1 MSLWQKPDSDQ
12 GSTTTTRTST
22 GTPSSSTPVREREVR
37 TESRLVN
44 IGQSIKIKG
53 ELTGNEDL
61 TIDGNF
67 EGKIL
72 LKDHHLTIGNN
83 GHITAEIKAKSVL
96 IHGEV
101 IGNVDAD
108 DKVEISPS
116 GSVNGDLSA
125 PRVMLADGSS
135 FKGAI
140 DMSGKPST
148 KSSTTGSSSGTTTS
162 SPKGEFVGAGSSGGS
177 KV

>member
-1 MSLWQKPDSDQ
+1 MSLWQKPDSEQ
-12 GSTTTTRTST
+12 ESTTRTPMGAKPST
-22 GTPSSSTPVREREVR
+22 TPVMERETR
-37 TESRLVN
+37 SESRLVN

-83 GHITAEIKAKSVL
+83 GHITAEIEAKSVM

-101 IGNVDAD
+101 IGNVRAD

-140 DMSGKPST
+140 DMSGKSSSKTSSST
-148 KSSTTGSSSGTTTS
+148 VTGSGSSTTSST
-162 SPKGEFVGAGSSGGS
+162 KHDYAGSTSGS
-177 KV
+177 KI

>member
-1 MSLWQKPDSDQ
+1 MSLWQKPDSEQ
-12 GSTTTTRTST
+12 ESTTRTPMGAKPST
-22 GTPSSSTPVREREVR
+22 TPVMERETR
-37 TESRLVN
+37 SESRLVN

-83 GHITAEIKAKSVL
+83 GHITAEIEAKSVM

-101 IGNVDAD
+101 IGNVRAD

-148 KSSTTGSSSGTTTS
+148 KTSSTSSGSSTTSST
-162 SPKGEFVGAGSSGGS
+162 KHEYAGSTSGS
-177 KV
+177 KI

>member
-1 MSLWQKPDSDQ
+1 MSLWQKPDTDQ
-12 GSTTTTRTST
+12 ESTSKSSTGSTPTATLAK
-22 GTPSSSTPVREREVR
+22 ERETR

-67 EGKIL
+67 EGKIF

-83 GHITAEIKAKSVL
+83 GHITAEIEAKSVQ

-101 IGNVDAD
+101 NGNVRAD

-116 GSVNGDLSA
+116 GSVNGDLAA

-135 FKGAI
+135 FKGSI
-140 DMSGKPST
+140 DMSGKTSKPAGAST
-148 KSSTTGSSSGTTTS
+148 VTSPGTSSTVNSATKNQYAGSTSGT
-162 SPKGEFVGAGSSGGS
+162 KI
-177 KV
+177 

>member
-12 GSTTTTRTST
+12 DSTTRNSTATGTTST
-22 GTPSSSTPVREREVR
+22 STPAKERETLR
-37 TESRLVN
+37 ENRLVN

-67 EGKIL
+67 EGKIM

-83 GHITAEIKAKSVL
+83 GHITAEIEAKSVQ
-96 IHGEV
+96 IQGEV
-101 IGNVDAD
+101 IGNVRAD
-108 DKVEISPS
+108 DKVEITPS

-135 FKGAI
+135 FKGSI
-140 DMSGKPST
+140 DMSGKSS
-148 KSSTTGSSSGTTTS
+148 KSSSSSSSSSTS
-162 SPKGEFVGAGSSGGS
+162 SIKNEYAGSTSGS
-177 KV
+177 KA

>member
-12 GSTTTTRTST
+12 GSTTKTST
-22 GTPSSSTPVREREVR
+22 GTQPSAPPVRDRETR

-44 IGQSIKIKG
+44 IGQSIKIRG

-83 GHITAEIKAKSVL
+83 GHITAEIEAKSVL

-101 IGNVDAD
+101 IGNVRAD

-116 GSVNGDLSA
+116 GSVNGDLCA

-140 DMSGKPST
+140 DMSGKPSDT
-148 KSSTTGSSSGTTTS
+148 GSSTTSTSTSTKNSSM
-162 SPKGEFVGAGSSGGS
+162 KGEFAGAGS

>member
-12 GSTTTTRTST
+12 GSTTKTST
-22 GTPSSSTPVREREVR
+22 GTQPSASPVRDRETR
-37 TESRLVN
+37 TENRLVN

-67 EGKIL
+67 EGKIM
-72 LKDHHLTIGNN
+72 LKDHHLTIGSN

-101 IGNVDAD
+101 IGDVNAD

-125 PRVMLADGSS
+125 PRVLLADGSS

-140 DMSGKPST
+140 DMSG
-148 KSSTTGSSSGTTTS
+148 SSSGKSSSTSSSTSTSTTTS
-162 SPKGEFVGAGSSGGS
+162 SMKGEFAGSASGS

>member
-1 MSLWQKPDSDQ
+1 
-12 GSTTTTRTST
+12 
-22 GTPSSSTPVREREVR
+22 
-37 TESRLVN
+37 VN

-67 EGKIL
+67 EGQIL

-101 IGNVDAD
+101 IGNVKAD

-140 DMSGKPST
+140 DMSGKSSGNSGT
-148 KSSTTGSSSGTTTS
+148 GTSSTTTTS
-162 SPKGEFVGAGSSGGS
+162 SMKGEFAGSARGS

>member
-1 MSLWQKPDSDQ
+1 MAWMKQQKDETGTGPQ
-12 GSTTTTRTST
+12 TTTARE
-22 GTPSSSTPVREREVR
+22 TPQRQTASTPAAPRDSRK
-37 TESRLVN
+37 TESLVN
-44 IGQSIKIKG
+44 IGQSVEIKG

-67 EGKIL
+67 EGKIM

-83 GHITAEIKAKSVL
+83 GHITAEIEAKSVQ

-101 IGNVDAD
+101 NGNVRAD

-116 GSVNGDLSA
+116 GSVNGDLAA

-135 FKGAI
+135 FKGSI
-140 DMSGKPST
+140 DMSGKTNKSHGSSASSSSTSST
-148 KSSTTGSSSGTTTS
+148 KTEMAGSSSG
-162 SPKGEFVGAGSSGGS
+162 S
-177 KV
+177 KL

>member
-1 MSLWQKPDSDQ
+1 MSLWQKPDSEQ
-12 GSTTTTRTST
+12 ESTTRTPM
-22 GTPSSSTPVREREVR
+22 GAKPSSTPVTERETR
-37 TESRLVN
+37 SESRLVN

-83 GHITAEIKAKSVL
+83 GHITAEIEAKSVM

-101 IGNVDAD
+101 IGNVRAD

-140 DMSGKPST
+140 DMTGKPSSKT
-148 KSSTTGSSSGTTTS
+148 SSNSGSSTTSST
-162 SPKGEFVGAGSSGGS
+162 KHEYAGSTSGS
-177 KV
+177 KI

>member
-1 MSLWQKPDSDQ
+1 MSLWQKPDTDED
-12 GSTTTTRTST
+12 STSRTSM
-22 GTPSSSTPVREREVR
+22 GTTPTSTPVKERETR
-37 TESRLVN
+37 TENRLVN
-44 IGQSIKIKG
+44 IGQSITIKG
-53 ELTGNEDL
+53 ELSGNEDL

-83 GHITAEIKAKSVL
+83 GHITAEINAKSVH

-101 IGNVDAD
+101 IGNVRAD

-135 FKGAI
+135 FKGSI
-140 DMSGKPST
+140 DMSGKSSGSSSSSSSSN
-148 KSSTTGSSSGTTTS
+148 SSTTNSSM
-162 SPKGEFVGAGSSGGS
+162 KKEFAGSSTGS
-177 KV
+177 KI

>member
-1 MSLWQKPDSDQ
+1 
-12 GSTTTTRTST
+12 
-22 GTPSSSTPVREREVR
+22 
-37 TESRLVN
+37 LVN

-72 LKDHHLTIGNN
+72 LKDHNLTIGNN
-83 GHITAEIKAKSVL
+83 GHITAELQAKTVM

-101 IGNVDAD
+101 IGNVRAD

-116 GSVNGDLSA
+116 GSVNGDLAA

-135 FKGAI
+135 FKGSI
-140 DMSGKPST
+140 DMSGKSGGSSST
-148 KSSTTGSSSGTTTS
+148 TTGSSSTTTS
-162 SPKGEFVGAGSSGGS
+162 STKKEYAGSTSGT
-177 KV
+177 KI

>member
-1 MSLWQKPDSDQ
+1 MSLWQKPDSES
-12 GSTTTTRTST
+12 GSTTKTST
-22 GTPSSSTPVREREVR
+22 GTQPSAPPVRERETR
-37 TESRLVN
+37 TENGLVN

-67 EGKIL
+67 EGQIL

-83 GHITAEIKAKSVL
+83 GHITAEIKAKSVM

-101 IGNVDAD
+101 IGNVKAD

-140 DMSGKPST
+140 DMSGK
-148 KSSTTGSSSGTTTS
+148 SSGSSSTSTSSTTTTS
-162 SPKGEFVGAGSSGGS
+162 SRKGEFAGSAGGS

>member
-1 MSLWQKPDSDQ
+1 MSLWQKPDSEQ
-12 GSTTTTRTST
+12 ESTTKTST
-22 GTPSSSTPVREREVR
+22 GTGTTSTTTPVKERETR

-67 EGKIL
+67 EGKIM

-83 GHITAEIKAKSVL
+83 GHITAEIQAKSVQ
-96 IHGEV
+96 IQGEV
-101 IGNVDAD
+101 IGNVRAD
-108 DKVEISPS
+108 DKVEITPS

-140 DMSGKPST
+140 DMSGKSSGSSSSSS
-148 KSSTTGSSSGTTTS
+148 SSTTSST
-162 SPKGEFVGAGSSGGS
+162 KNEFAGSTSGS
-177 KV
+177 KI

>member
-12 GSTTTTRTST
+12 DTKPRNPPPSTA
-22 GTPSSSTPVREREVR
+22 PSTPIRDSETRSEN
-37 TESRLVN
+37 RLVN

-61 TIDGNF
+61 TIDGNV

-72 LKDHHLTIGNN
+72 LKDHHLTIGKN
-83 GHITAEIKAKSVL
+83 GHITAEIEAKSVQ
-96 IHGEV
+96 IHGQV
-101 IGNVDAD
+101 VGNVRAD

-116 GSVNGDLSA
+116 GSVQGDLSA
-125 PRVMLADGSS
+125 PRVALADGSS

-140 DMSGKPST
+140 DMSGKVKQ
-148 KSSTTGSSSGTTTS
+148 KSGVGSTTGSTPLAASGSGT
-162 SPKGEFVGAGSSGGS
+162 